1 MLIQQENC
9 NLSILLNRGNLS
21 PGSSFQIRGKKK
33 KGKGGEEGKRSWQTW
48 VNSLPFREEQIVKF
62 PNSLFK

>member
-33 KGKGGEEGKRSWQTW
+33 KEKEEKKEKEVDKHG
-48 VNSLPFREEQIVKF
+48 
-62 PNSLFK
+62 

>member
-9 NLSILLNRGNLS
+9 SLSILLNRGNLS

-33 KGKGGEEGKRSWQTW
+33 EKEKKKEEEGKRS
-48 VNSLPFREEQIVKF
+48 
-62 PNSLFK
+62 

>member
-21 PGSSFQIRGKKK
+21 LGSSFQIRGEK

-48 VNSLPFREEQIVKF
+48 VNSLPFRKEQIVKF
-62 PNSLFK
+62 PNSLFE

>member
-33 KGKGGEEGKRSWQTW
+33 KGKGGEEGKRS
-48 VNSLPFREEQIVKF
+48 
-62 PNSLFK
+62 

>member
-21 PGSSFQIRGKKK
+21 PGSSFQIRGEK
-33 KGKGGEEGKRSWQTW
+33 KGKGGEEGKRS
-48 VNSLPFREEQIVKF
+48 
-62 PNSLFK
+62 